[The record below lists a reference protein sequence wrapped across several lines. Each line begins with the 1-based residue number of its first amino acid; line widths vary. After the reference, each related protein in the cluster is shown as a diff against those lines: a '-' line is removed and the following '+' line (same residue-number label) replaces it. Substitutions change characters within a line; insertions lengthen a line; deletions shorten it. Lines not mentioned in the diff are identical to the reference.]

1 MFERITITRQGLL
14 TGAPID
20 LGFLAECL
28 IFYKKGSVAEFVGK
42 RAVEKAAAWKSPPAG
57 LSPSA

>member
-1 MFERITITRQGLL
+1 MCAAMFMTSGLL
-14 TGAPID
+14 QQYCNHYIPQ
-20 LGFLAECL
+20 
-28 IFYKKGSVAEFVGK
+28 YGSVAEFVGK

>member
-1 MFERITITRQGLL
+1 MTSGLL
-14 TGAPID
+14 DFPSAV
-20 LGFLAECL
+20 AVK
-28 IFYKKGSVAEFVGK
+28 YGSVAEFVGK